1 MRQSR
6 SMERLAVA
14 SSFVIAAVALALAIP
29 TQLSAQAVQEAGVVP
44 VAVGNSA
51 VLAHSTTLQRVS
63 ISDPDV
69 ADAVPVST
77 TEVVINGKE
86 AGTTSLLLWDAT
98 GGRTLYSVQVNV
110 DVAPLQ
116 HRFGLL
122 FPEEAVEVSS
132 TGTTIV
138 LSGEV
143 SEGRIAGH
151 MIAIAESSQ
160 EGVTVV
166 DNIAVPRPHQVLL
179 QVRFAEVRR
188 AAMEELSFKL
198 ARIDPFNIR
207 GDGEGSLSAGGKNP
221 FRGNFLNE
229 PIGPDQSFSDAM
241 NIYLFSPTAQIG
253 VFINALK
260 SKGLLKTLAEPNLLA
275 VDGEEASFLAGGE
288 FPYPVLQGSANNNA
302 VTIVF
307 KEFGI
312 RLNFMPEI
320 TNSGTIRLH
329 VAPEVSALDFSSG
342 LEVSGFRIPTL
353 LARKAETEIELR
365 DGQTFAIAGLIDN
378 RLIQNISKVPVLGDI
393 PILGTLFRSKDIREE
408 RSELL
413 VLVTPLL
420 VQPANEQEPVPTG
433 EPDDWDWSR
442 DMRDLLE
449 DGEEADAEREIREMN
464 QATPADDAA
473 TPMDDAATPM
483 DDAATP
489 MDDAATPMDDEPQE
503 SN

>member
-1 MRQSR
+1 MKQRSR
-6 SMERLAVA
+6 GREGLTVA
-14 SSFVIAAVALALAIP
+14 SSFVIATAALALAIP

-51 VLAHSTTLQRVS
+51 VLAHSSPLQRVS

-86 AGTTSLLLWDAT
+86 AGTTSLLLWDNS
-98 GGRTLYSVQVNV
+98 GGRTLYSIQVNV
-110 DVAPLQ
+110 DVAPLE

-122 FPEEAVEVSS
+122 FPEEGVEVSS

-143 SEGRIAGH
+143 TEERIATH
-151 MIAIAESSQ
+151 MLAIAETSQ

-166 DNIAVPRPHQVLL
+166 NNIAIPRPHQVLL

-207 GDGEGSLSAGGKNP
+207 GDGEGALSAGGKNP

-229 PIGPDQSFSDAM
+229 PIGPDQTFSDAM
-241 NIYLFSPTAQIG
+241 NIYLFSPDAQLG

-260 SKGLLKTLAEPNLLA
+260 SKGLLKSLAEPNLLA
-275 VDGEEASFLAGGE
+275 VHGQEASFLAGGE

-312 RLNFMPEI
+312 RLNFKPEI
-320 TNSGTIRLH
+320 MNSGTIRLH

-378 RLIQNISKVPVLGDI
+378 RLIQNITKVPVLGDI

-413 VLVTPLL
+413 VLVTPQL
-420 VQPANEQEPVPTG
+420 VQPANQQEPVPTG
-433 EPDDWDWSR
+433 EPDDWDWSK

-449 DGEEADAEREIREMN
+449 DGEEHQAEEDVQQMDA
-464 QATPADDAA
+464 ATPADDEQQA
-473 TPMDDAATPM
+473 
-483 DDAATP
+483 
-489 MDDAATPMDDEPQE
+489 
-503 SN
+503 SS